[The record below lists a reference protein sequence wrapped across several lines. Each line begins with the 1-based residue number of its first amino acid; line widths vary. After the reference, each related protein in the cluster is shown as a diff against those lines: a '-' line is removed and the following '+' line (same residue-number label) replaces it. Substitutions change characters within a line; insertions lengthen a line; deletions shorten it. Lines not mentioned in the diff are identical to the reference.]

1 MAELTI
7 PATWGLPALGPE
19 PGAGFSRHTGFG
31 GHQGQVGHRGRQVQ
45 LEPGFDAAEVAGLTD
60 SQLDQPRQPVL
71 HHHPAL
77 PVLGKGLAL
86 LQGPGLL
93 QQTLLRVQLHR
104 SSRTRFCRHAPGPQR
119 AYPANRRVESEGL

>member
-19 PGAGFSRHTGFG
+19 QESPVIPA
-31 GHQGQVGHRGRQVQ
+31 
-45 LEPGFDAAEVAGLTD
+45 LEATKVRLATVAARYNRNLVLMRAEVAGLTD
-60 SQLDQPRQPVL
+60 SQLDQERPVL

-119 AYPANRRVESEGL
+119 AYPAYRRVESEGL